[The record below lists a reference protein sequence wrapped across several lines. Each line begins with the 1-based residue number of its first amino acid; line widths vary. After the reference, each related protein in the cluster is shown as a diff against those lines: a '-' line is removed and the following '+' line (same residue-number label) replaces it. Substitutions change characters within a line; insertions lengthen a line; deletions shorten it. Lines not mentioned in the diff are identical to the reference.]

1 MNTTKST
8 NIICSE
14 SVTIKMDRALLNTD
28 SLNTKGIDAYFR
40 HEKNYMRLRKHF
52 RLIAPID
59 NSETFF
65 NWVLSHED
73 EELKTL
79 VILLTLE
86 K

>member
-1 MNTTKST
+1 MST
-8 NIICSE
+8 EKNINIICSQ

-40 HEKNYMRLRKHF
+40 HEKNYMKLRKHF
-52 RLIAPID
+52 SLIAPLD

-65 NWVLSHED
+65 NWILAHKD

-79 VILLTLE
+79 VILLALE